1 MYAFSISKLE
11 SLLLL
16 PVHHQRMGACP
27 CWEDLSSKGLLRLEV
42 RECPTILEGAA
53 SMETR
58 VIAENGG
65 RVDSVSSCFL

>member
-27 CWEDLSSKGLLRLEV
+27 CRKGLSSKGLLRLEV
-42 RECPTILEGAA
+42 RECPTILEGAV
-53 SMETR
+53 SMETGVR
-58 VIAENGG
+58 AEDGG
-65 RVDSVSSCFL
+65 GAD